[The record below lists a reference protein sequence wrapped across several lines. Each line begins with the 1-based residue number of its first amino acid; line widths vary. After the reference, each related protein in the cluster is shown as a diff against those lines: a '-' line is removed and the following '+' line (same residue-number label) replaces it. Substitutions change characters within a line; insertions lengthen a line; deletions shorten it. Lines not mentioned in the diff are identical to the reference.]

1 MSFNIDVWISWAG
14 SGIGILLTRNVSVPD
29 ATRRDAR
36 TLAAVSVKRP
46 VGGTTPARRRHLLNR
61 RQIGHVAVLA
71 SRLLK
76 TPTKFASWNAAN
88 PATIGRAG
96 LAGSP
101 AGRLTETL
109 AANLLLKR
117 DSFRANLLL
126 TNTLSNTHTTSK
138 NDLL

>member
-1 MSFNIDVWISWAG
+1 MLSSM
-14 SGIGILLTRNVSVPD
+14 
-29 ATRRDAR
+29 
-36 TLAAVSVKRP
+36 
-46 VGGTTPARRRHLLNR
+46 
-61 RQIGHVAVLA
+61 A

-76 TPTKFASWNAAN
+76 TPTKFAGRNAAN

-109 AANLLLKR
+109 ATNLLLKR
-117 DSFRANLLL
+117 DSFRAKLLL

-138 NDLL
+138 NDFL